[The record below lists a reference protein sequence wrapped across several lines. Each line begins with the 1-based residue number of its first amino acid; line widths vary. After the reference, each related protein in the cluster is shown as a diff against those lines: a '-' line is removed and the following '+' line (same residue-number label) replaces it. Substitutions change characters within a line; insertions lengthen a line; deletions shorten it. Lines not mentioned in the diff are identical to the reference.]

1 MMFTTSVL
9 HRGWP
14 HVLAPLL
21 VTVLYALSVV
31 TTGAS
36 RLAVEAS
43 RAGGAVPALNIQAGT
58 SDPCN
63 PGWSVISSP
72 NVAPYNNAFSG
83 VAAISAN
90 DAWAVGSDRDLG
102 GPYRTLVEHWDGGAW
117 SVIPSPN
124 VGTVGSQLN
133 GVAATSSND
142 AWAVGQYS
150 NGTVARTLAEHW
162 DGGAWSVIPSPNLDS
177 PSNVLDGV
185 AAVS

>member
-1 MMFTTSVL
+1 MFATSVL
-9 HRGWP
+9 RRGWP

-43 RAGGAVPALNIQAGT
+43 RAGGAVPALNIQAGP

-63 PGWSVISSP
+63 PGWSVIPSP

-90 DAWAVGSDRDLG
+90 DAWAVGYG
-102 GPYRTLVEHWDGGAW
+102 GGGTGSVKQTLVEHWNGSEW
-117 SVIPSPN
+117 SIVPSPN
-124 VGTVGSQLN
+124 SDPLAN
-133 GVAATSSND
+133 HLDGVVAVSAGD
-142 AWAVGQYS
+142 VWAVGDFYDT
-150 NGTVARTLAEHW
+150 GIGAHRTL
-162 DGGAWSVIPSPNLDS
+162 V
-177 PSNVLDGV
+177 
-185 AAVS
+185 